1 MISEQCASFFNKKN
15 GCCWHVGIGIRCGL
29 KIRCSYERVGSRP
42 TASIMKTY
50 ELFTGKDLEIAEKIQ
65 QRRYQMLIH
74 SCLYYHLNQNVISDK
89 QWDAWARELRDLQN
103 EYPDISSQVI
113 LYDEFKDWDASTG
126 AFLPIEEPWVVKAAK
141 KFLGVRIQ
149 VSLLK

>member
-1 MISEQCASFFNKKN
+1 MRFNSVKCLGRQN
-15 GCCWHVGIGIRCGL
+15 GLTVGKDRL
-29 KIRCSYERVGSRP
+29 FKI
-42 TASIMKTY
+42 MKKTY

-89 QWDAWARELRDLQN
+89 QWDEWARELRDLQN
-103 EYPDISSQVI
+103 QYPDISSQVI

-149 VSLLK
+149 VQLLK

>member
-1 MISEQCASFFNKKN
+1 MT
-15 GCCWHVGIGIRCGL
+15 VGKDRL
-29 KIRCSYERVGSRP
+29 FKI
-42 TASIMKTY
+42 MKKTY

-89 QWDAWARELRDLQN
+89 QWDEWARELRDLQN

>member
-1 MISEQCASFFNKKN
+1 MKNRICSEGAPH
-15 GCCWHVGIGIRCGL
+15 GRRIVYLL
-29 KIRCSYERVGSRP
+29 K
-42 TASIMKTY
+42 TMKKTY

>member
-1 MISEQCASFFNKKN
+1 MK
-15 GCCWHVGIGIRCGL
+15 
-29 KIRCSYERVGSRP
+29 
-42 TASIMKTY
+42 KTY

-65 QRRYQMLIH
+65 QRRYQILIH

-89 QWDAWARELRDLQN
+89 QWDTWARELRDLQN

-126 AFLPIEEPWVVKAAK
+126 AFLPITLSWVVCKAEQLSGK
-141 KFLGVRIQ
+141 KSVHIVKDPKKLVKKKLF
-149 VSLLK
+149 

>member
-1 MISEQCASFFNKKN
+1 MAEWQTPQIQNLLPNMA
-15 GCCWHVGIGIRCGL
+15 CGF
-29 KIRCSYERVGSRP
+29 KSHYQYPDCVFIK
-42 TASIMKTY
+42 TMKKTY

>member
-1 MISEQCASFFNKKN
+1 M
-15 GCCWHVGIGIRCGL
+15 L
-29 KIRCSYERVGSRP
+29 
-42 TASIMKTY
+42 TANNTY
-50 ELFTGKDLEIAEKIQ
+50 DLFTGKDLEIAEKIQ

-89 QWDAWARELRDLQN
+89 QWDEWARELRDLQN
-103 EYPDISSQVI
+103 QYPDISSKVT
-113 LYDEFKDWDASTG
+113 LYEYFADWDASSG
-126 AFLPIEEPWVVKAAK
+126 AFLPIEEPWVITLIK

>member
-1 MISEQCASFFNKKN
+1 MISKWYVPFL
-15 GCCWHVGIGIRCGL
+15 IRSVTQRKRGDIKLSCV
-29 KIRCSYERVGSRP
+29 VGSSP
-42 TASIMKTY
+42 AVPIMKTY

>member
-1 MISEQCASFFNKKN
+1 MK
-15 GCCWHVGIGIRCGL
+15 
-29 KIRCSYERVGSRP
+29 
-42 TASIMKTY
+42 KTY

-103 EYPDISSQVI
+103 EYPDISSPESVSCGCMRSSGWI
-113 LYDEFKDWDASTG
+113 AGTGTAS
-126 AFLPIEEPWVVKAAK
+126 AACVQTTFEK
-141 KFLGVRIQ
+141 VHQG
-149 VSLLK
+149 